1 MLSRTSRFEPDTLAK
16 CQPQSVMCQSDLTLC
31 PLYPKGYKGGLS
43 VRSDVLTPRAAPCQ
57 VRSGWDARS
66 FLLGASAHCPQAP
79 PPRLALL
86 ATCRNARYAGRGRR
100 AEPLRTQQS
109 GCSKLKEVYQRS
121 CVYDS
126 CFC

>member
-1 MLSRTSRFEPDTLAK
+1 MHSRTRLFDPDILLSIRPKVSGAVRPDTY
-16 CQPQSVMCQSDLTLC
+16 
-31 PLYPKGYKGGLS
+31 PLYPKGYKGGESIRSDTAS
-43 VRSDVLTPRAAPCQ
+43 VRRVQYQVLACRN
-57 VRSGWDARS
+57 ARS

-79 PPRLALL
+79 PSRLALL
-86 ATCRNARYAGRGRR
+86 AARRGVRYAGRRRR
-100 AEPLRTQQS
+100 AKPLLTQQS